1 MSDAEA
7 SASGGIASGFRR
19 LTLDDL
25 DYVLPESLIAQ
36 QPVEPRDAARL
47 LVVGPGDAIAEARVA
62 DLPRFLRPGD
72 LLVLND
78 TRVVAA
84 RFFLRRTSGGRVE
97 GLFLREQT
105 PGRWE
110 VLLRNAGRCREG
122 ERLSFETECSRPPAV
137 TLRERGDDG
146 HWLIEVTPPHRAAD
160 VLALVGMTPLP
171 PYIRRDAGALRALEV
186 TDRERYQTV
195 YAKSPGA
202 AAAPTA
208 GLHFTPEL
216 LAALRRR
223 GIEQAFVTL
232 HVGEGTFKPVTADR
246 LEDHVMHAESFDLPE
261 ATVEAIRRCRERGGR
276 VTAVGTTTVRVLESC
291 VDKAGTLVPRSGQT
305 RLFILP
311 PFRFRT
317 VDVLLT
323 NFHLPRSTLLALVMA
338 FGGVERIR
346 AAYRRAVETG
356 CRFYSYG
363 DAMLVFPA

>member
-1 MSDAEA
+1 MSGAET
-7 SASGGIASGFRR
+7 SASGDSASGFRR

-47 LVVGPGDAIAEARVA
+47 LVVGPGDGMTDACVA
-62 DLPRFLRPGD
+62 DLPQFLRPGD

-78 TRVVAA
+78 TRVIAA
-84 RFFLRRTSGGRVE
+84 RFFLRRRSGGRVE
-97 GLFLREQT
+97 GLFLSERS

-122 ERLSFETECSRPPAV
+122 ERLSFETACPCPPVV
-137 TLRERGDDG
+137 TLLERGDEG
-146 HWLIEVTPPHRAAD
+146 HWLIEIASAQRAED
-160 VLALVGMTPLP
+160 LLAVAGIAPLP
-171 PYIRRDAGALRALEV
+171 PYIRREVGVCRTDAA

-202 AAAPTA
+202 VAAPTA

-216 LAALRRR
+216 LTALKER

-246 LEDHVMHAESFDLPE
+246 LENHVMHAESFDLPE

-291 VDKAGTLVPRSGQT
+291 ADESGNLTARGGQT

-338 FGGVERIR
+338 FGGVERVR

-363 DAMLVFPA
+363 DAMLIFPE